1 MRKEI
6 QMKKKVLLTLTAVV
20 ILAATFAA
28 GLLVGRSIASPS
40 QKTQEPD
47 TQKFSPTPAGHG
59 WIPPDAIQ
67 VIGTL
72 VESEGAFGTCVLNVT
87 AVYKRLDENWTDLKV
102 EEFAYA
108 GKLKTTLAD
117 GSTWDFTP
125 GESLSFTY
133 SWCGNSSEPAVGDT
147 VSLFY
152 DIDVNGSST
161 KLDPYAMML
170 PLGQPP
176 FRTTEA

>member
-1 MRKEI
+1 
-6 QMKKKVLLTLTAVV
+6 MKKKVLLTLAAAV

-40 QKTQEPD
+40 KDAASPPKDMEGPD
-47 TQKFSPTPAGHG
+47 MLNFTPNAAGG
-59 WIPPDAIQ
+59 YIPPQAIQ
-67 VIGTL
+67 IIGTL
-72 VESEGAFGTCVLNVT
+72 KESEGPSGTCVLDVTNV
-87 AVYKRLDENWTDLKV
+87 YRCLDNNWTDLKV
-102 EEFAYA
+102 DKFAYA
-108 GKLKTTLAD
+108 GKLQTTLAD

-133 SWCGNSSEPAVGDT
+133 SWYGNSSEPTVGDT

-161 KLDPYAMML
+161 ELDPYAMMI

-176 FRTTEA
+176 FRTVE